1 MGSPSLEP
9 THFPREPVL
18 LLGVSH
24 KPRRSLE
31 HLTSHKLKGASCNP
45 KGALALST
53 RSHPNTC
60 GCFLSPLDCRL
71 IGLDVSSTWSASWHK
86 EGLQDVFSG
95 CTMSKNWEC

>member
-1 MGSPSLEP
+1 MHS
-9 THFPREPVL
+9 TL
-18 LLGVSH
+18 LNKWNMQSYICEDYISVTD
-24 KPRRSLE
+24 R
-31 HLTSHKLKGASCNP
+31 
-45 KGALALST
+45 ALALST